1 METAAADVSEITD
14 FGVVV
19 LAVSAALFVAL
30 LCMRLADRASLPY
43 AALILIVPGT

>member
-1 METAAADVSEITD
+1 MWKPHAADVSEIAD

-30 LCMRLADRASLPY
+30 LCMRLADRAHSRTRP
-43 AALILIVPGT
+43 